1 MVMLHDCL
9 MGPEKR
15 DRRGWALRYGAA
27 IAAVSLCTLVD
38 WALLC
43 GLEPFNLVMT
53 YLLVVVLAAFYLGRG
68 AAILAAVLGILC
80 FDFFFVPP
88 YLTLVVDDPQYLL
101 TFAVM
106 LLVGVVISSLAAN
119 VRRQAGLAAEAQL
132 HAEKER
138 LRNSLL
144 SAISHDL
151 RTPLSAMLGA
161 SSSLADEDS
170 KLDAESRRALS
181 RDILEA
187 SRRMHELVNKVLE
200 MARLQSGRI
209 ELKLEWYPLEE
220 LVGSVLLRLK
230 EPLQNRPV
238 SVELPDES
246 PWMSV
251 DGRLIEQVLA
261 NLIENAVKYT
271 PDATPIHISAKRDG
285 ETLEVAIADEGPGLA
300 AGTEEQVFE
309 KFYQARREGAG
320 GVGLGLTIC
329 RIIVEAHGGT
339 IQAAPSGPGRG
350 ARFVFTLPVKGSPP
364 GMEGS
369 RDE

>member
-1 MVMLHDCL
+1 MSKRTTSLST
-9 MGPEKR
+9 PEGAT
-15 DRRGWALRYGAA
+15 RRWGYA
-27 IAAVSLCTLVD
+27 AAVGGVALCTLLD
-38 WALLC
+38 WALLRR
-43 GLEPFNLVMT
+43 FDSSNLVMT
-53 YLLVVVLAAFYLGRG
+53 YLLVVVLVAVYCDRG
-68 AAILAAVLGILC
+68 AAILSVLLGVLA

-88 YLTLVVDDPQYLL
+88 YFTLAVADPQYLL

-106 LLVGVVISSLAAN
+106 LVVGLVISTLAAS
-119 VRRQAGLAAEAQL
+119 VRSQVRLTAEAKL
-132 HAEKER
+132 HAESER

-151 RTPLSAMLGA
+151 RTPLSAMVGA
-161 SSSLADEDS
+161 SSSLADEAS

-209 ELKLEWYPLEE
+209 ELKREWYPLEE

-230 EPLQNRPV
+230 EPLQGRPV
-238 SVELPDES
+238 SVELPEES
-246 PWMSV
+246 PWISV
-251 DGRLIEQVLA
+251 DGSLMEQVLS
-261 NLIENAVKYT
+261 NLIENAIKYS
-271 PDATPIHISAKRDG
+271 PEGTPIHIRASREGDALMV
-285 ETLEVAIADEGPGLA
+285 TVADEGPGLA

-309 KFYQARREGAG
+309 KFYQARREGSNG

-329 RIIVEAHGGT
+329 RTIVEAHGGT
-339 IQAAPSGPGRG
+339 IRALPGSG
-350 ARFVFTLPVKGSPP
+350 ARFVFSLPVQGSPP
-364 GMEGS
+364 GMGAS